1 MLTQEQQHII
11 EESLWVVNAALKQQG
26 LSRDQDLRQS
36 ALLYMCICLERFDPT
51 INIKWTTYAY
61 KNVYLYI
68 KRKHYADLKT
78 SNRETGFDYLA
89 ERACETEWDILDKV
103 LVSEVMQNCTG
114 EERAILRLKMNG
126 YTHAEIGK
134 KLGCSVWTVNRK
146 VADIKKKV
154 RLKNDPP

>member
-1 MLTQEQQHII
+1 M
-11 EESLWVVNAALKQQG
+11 VNTALKQQG
-26 LSRDQDLRQS
+26 LSTDKDLRQS

-51 INIKWTTYAY
+51 VNIKWTTYAY

-78 SNRETGFDYLA
+78 SNRETEFDYSA

-103 LVSEVMQNCTG
+103 LVSEIMQSCTAA
-114 EERAILRLKMNG
+114 ERAILCLKMHG

-134 KLGCSVWTVNRK
+134 ALGCSVWTVNRK
-146 VADIKKKV
+146 VADIKKRV
-154 RLKNDPP
+154 QLKNDPP